1 MRFKGMV
8 SQIALAAALMLAG
21 AGTAAAA
28 AAEAAE
34 AAAEEANQLLVQR
47 IAAGTGPVLDPG
59 AALWRKAPVL
69 SVPLQAQMIATPVNS
84 EPAVSSM
91 TVRAVHDGL
100 WITFQLRW
108 DDPTKSDVVDLD
120 HFGDQVA
127 VELPVKAYDAGNPP
141 NPMMGDAEQPVSIM
155 QWRAVLQ
162 RDQEKGEPKLSDIYP
177 NAHVD
182 FYTADLLKPEEARA
196 YTGAVG
202 LGNPV
207 SRVGKSPVLDQMAA
221 GFGSLTI
228 KPEQRAGAK
237 GVWADGHWTV
247 VVARPMKVVGAYD
260 PKLVPGDDGVAA
272 FAVWDG
278 GKDETGSRKAWSD
291 WVPLHIEK

>member
-1 MRFKGMV
+1 MTIKGLV
-8 SQIALAAALMLAG
+8 SHTALAVALLV
-21 AGTAAAA
+21 AAAGMA
-28 AAEAAE
+28 AADD
-34 AAAEEANQLLVQR
+34 QLIVHR
-47 IAAGTGPVLDPG
+47 IKTGTGPVLDPDAG
-59 AALWRKAPVL
+59 LWKT
-69 SVPLQAQMIATPVNS
+69 VPEQAVALQAQMIATPVNA
-84 EPAVSSM
+84 EPAVSAL

-108 DDPTKSDVVDLD
+108 DDPTKSDIVNLD
-120 HFGDQVA
+120 QFGDQVA
-127 VELPVKAYDAGNPP
+127 IELPVKPYDANNPP
-141 NPMMGDAEQPVSIM
+141 NPMMGDAEQPVTIM

-162 RDQEKGEPKLSDIYP
+162 HDQEVGNPQLSDIYP
-177 NAHVD
+177 NAKID
-182 FYTADLLKPEEARA
+182 FYYDQLLKPEEAIA

-228 KPEQRAGAK
+228 KPTQRAGAK
-237 GVWADGHWTV
+237 GKWADGHWTV
-247 VVARPMKVVGAYD
+247 VIARPLKSDGDYD
-260 PKLVPGDDGVAA
+260 PKLAPGDASVAA

-291 WVPLHIEK
+291 WIALTLEK